1 MTIEDVKKFKEYFY
15 KKIADFDESS
25 MITPNINGEK
35 ESGKPKKATLEIK
48 KEEFWKKEKQRKMQN
63 IGHTEIKNRYKGV
76 C

>member
-35 ESGKPKKATLEIK
+35 KSEIK
-48 KEEFWKKEKQRKMQN
+48 KKDKS
-63 IGHTEIKNRYKGV
+63 
-76 C
+76 